1 MSVCRE
7 MCERPVIERLSEQD
21 ATVTTAS
28 ARRRRSIGAV
38 ASISSKPSAR
48 RMRTLE
54 GILPENF
61 EKAYFLAFLEP
72 EDFLDSFLVD
82 DEESDDEPD
91 EDESELLSD
100 DDFESDEFE
109 ESEEPESPE
118 LSFLSPP
125 PVFL

>member
-1 MSVCRE
+1 M
-7 MCERPVIERLSEQD
+7 
-21 ATVTTAS
+21 
-28 ARRRRSIGAV
+28 GAYYLR
-38 ASISSKPSAR
+38 I
-48 RMRTLE
+48 
-54 GILPENF
+54 F
-61 EKAYFLAFLEP
+61 EKVYFLAFLEP

-82 DEESDDEPD
+82 DEAD

-100 DDFESDEFE
+100 DDFESDDFE

>member
-1 MSVCRE
+1 
-7 MCERPVIERLSEQD
+7 
-21 ATVTTAS
+21 
-28 ARRRRSIGAV
+28 
-38 ASISSKPSAR
+38 
-48 RMRTLE
+48 MRTVE
-54 GILPENF
+54 GILPRNF

-72 EDFLDSFLVD
+72 EDFLVSFLVD